1 MIRALI
7 ALALLLAGCAGTPP
21 PDWALNAQSSLQR
34 AVEAQLAGNDRI
46 ANVEFERARGEIART
61 GRADLM
67 ARAEL
72 TRCAARVAA
81 LQFDPCSGFEPL
93 RQDAGAAEQAY
104 AALLDGTLTP
114 AQRAL
119 LPPAQQTLAA
129 AGRSA
134 EADRAA
140 LQATA
145 DPLSRLL
152 AAALWLRSGRAT
164 PAVLDLAVDTASARG
179 WRRPLL
185 AWLQL
190 QRQRATQAG
199 DVAEAARLTRR
210 IELVLQGPA
219 TP

>member
-1 MIRALI
+1 MKRWPL
-7 ALALLLAGCAGTPP
+7 LPLLLLAACAGTPP
-21 PDWALNAQSSLQR
+21 PSWELDARGGLER
-34 AVEAQLAGNDRI
+34 AVAAHLEGRDRI
-46 ANVEFERARGEIART
+46 AALEFERARGAIVRT
-61 GRADLM
+61 GRGELL

-72 TRCAARVAA
+72 ARCAAMVAA
-81 LQFDPCSGFEPL
+81 LQFGPCEGFERL
-93 RQDAGAAEQAY
+93 RADAEAPERAY
-104 AALLDGTLTP
+104 AAYLAGAGAD
-114 AQRAL
+114 AAL
-119 LPPAQQTLAA
+119 LPPAQVPLAA
-129 AGRSA
+129 PPRSP
-134 EADRAA
+134 EADLAA